1 MDWKSYYLNRLMS
14 SDEAIGLIKDNDK
27 VVFAH
32 DVGEPPALVEALVRN
47 AKRFRS
53 VEISHMFT
61 LGSGAYSWPEYKD
74 NFHLNAWFVS
84 GPIRDNISRG
94 RGDYTPM
101 YFHETPSLIREG
113 TIGVDVALIM
123 VTPPDERGKVSM
135 GVSCDYTVQAV
146 KTAKTVIAQ
155 VNDRVPFTYGEAV
168 LNVCDIDAFVEFNQ
182 PLPVLP
188 PAQIGEIESRIGKNC
203 ASIIDDGACLQLG
216 IGSIPDAVC
225 HELVHKKHLGIHSE
239 MLGDGVVKLYEEG
252 AIDNSLKQIDK
263 GKFVFNFVMGSQK
276 LYDFCDKND
285 TCMLMPV
292 DYVNDPR
299 VICRNDNVV
308 SINGGLAVDF
318 YGQVAADTIGYTQ
331 FSGVGGQV
339 DFIRGA
345 AWSKNGKSII
355 AMPSVTVKKDGTKIS
370 KICPLLSEGSVVA
383 TSRHDVD
390 YIATEYGIPVIN
402 KRVSVTPI
410 SLIAA
415 ASKDK
420 DYVNSKGFDVIKS
433 HAYDF
438 IVKRLLP
445 CGLAN
450 DGKQTP
456 MRGHPVFIAQ
466 HATAT
471 CCRGCLYKWHHIS
484 KDKDL
489 TQEQVDYI
497 VLVIMRWIEKE
508 VKL

>member
-101 YFHETPSLIREG
+101 YFHETPALIREG

-123 VTPPDERGKVSM
+123 VTPPDEHGKVSM

-252 AIDNSLKQIDK
+252 AIDNSLKQIDT

-308 SINGGLAVDF
+308 SINGGLSVDF

-390 YIATEYGIPVIN
+390 YIATEYGIVRLKGLSIRQRA
-402 KRVSVTPI
+402 KALI
-410 SLIAA
+410 SIA
-415 ASKDK
+415 
-420 DYVNSKGFDVIKS
+420 
-433 HAYDF
+433 HPDF
-438 IVKRLLP
+438 REKLEESYMKMFKE
-445 CGLAN
+445 G
-450 DGKQTP
+450 
-456 MRGHPVFIAQ
+456 
-466 HATAT
+466 
-471 CCRGCLYKWHHIS
+471 
-484 KDKDL
+484 
-489 TQEQVDYI
+489 E
-497 VLVIMRWIEKE
+497 LV
-508 VKL
+508 